1 LNTYLAKR
9 LLSLLPILFVVS
21 TFVFMIIH
29 LTPGDP
35 ASVMLGEE
43 ATQQEI
49 NTLREQLGL
58 NQPLYQQYFLWIG
71 NALRGNLG
79 YSYFMK
85 VPVTEAI
92 ISRLGPTLSLA
103 VLAQLLAVVIAI
115 PVGILSAR
123 KRGSV
128 TDQSLMSMSL
138 LGISVPS
145 FLLSLFLVLLFT
157 VKLKW
162 LPVAGYKP
170 LDDGVWNHL
179 KYLIIPAL
187 ALGTINAALISRMTR
202 SSMLE
207 VLNSNYVK
215 TARSKGV
222 KERNVI
228 YRHALRNAF
237 LPILTVI
244 GQTFAGLVAGAAVL
258 ETIFNIPGVGQLI
271 INSVERR
278 DYSVLQGTVL
288 FVTVAFVFINL
299 LIDLLYAVIDP
310 RVRLSR

>member
-1 LNTYLAKR
+1 LKAYLAKR
-9 LLSLLPILFVVS
+9 LLSLLPVLFIVS

-35 ASVMLGEE
+35 ASVMLGQD
-43 ATQQEI
+43 ATQEQI
-49 NTLREQLGL
+49 HALRQQLEL
-58 NQPLYQQYFLWIG
+58 DQPLFQQYVHWIG
-71 NALRGNLG
+71 KALQGDLG

-85 VPVTEAI
+85 KPVTQAI
-92 ISRLGPTLSLA
+92 LDRLGPTLSLA
-103 VLAQLLAVVIAI
+103 VLAQLLAIIIAI
-115 PVGILSAR
+115 PIGILSAR
-123 KRGSV
+123 KRGTV
-128 TDQSLMSMSL
+128 TDQSLMSLSL

-157 VKLKW
+157 VLLKW

-170 LDDGVWNHL
+170 LNAGVWEHF
-179 KYLIIPAL
+179 KYLIIPAV

-207 VLNSNYVK
+207 VLNSNFIK

-244 GQTFAGLVAGAAVL
+244 GQTFAHLVAGAAVP

-271 INSVERR
+271 INSVVRR
-278 DYSVLQGTVL
+278 DYSVLQGAVL

-299 LIDLLYAVIDP
+299 LVDMLYAVIDP
-310 RVRLSR
+310 RVRLGR

>member
-1 LNTYLAKR
+1 LKAYLVKR
-9 LLSLLPILFVVS
+9 LLSLLPILFIVS
-21 TFVFMIIH
+21 TFVFLIIH

-43 ATQQEI
+43 ATQGEI
-49 NTLREQLGL
+49 QALRHQLGL
-58 NQPLYQQYFLWIG
+58 DLPLYQQYVHWIG
-71 NALRGNLG
+71 NALQGDLG

-85 VPVTEAI
+85 KPVAQAI
-92 ISRLGPTLSLA
+92 LDRLGPTLSLSI
-103 VLAQLLAVVIAI
+103 LAQLLSIVIAI
-115 PVGILSAR
+115 PIGIMSAR

-128 TDQSLMSMSL
+128 TDRSLMSLSL

-157 VKLKW
+157 VTLKW

-170 LDDGVWNHL
+170 LDNGLWTHF
-179 KYLIIPAL
+179 KYLIIPAI

-207 VLNSNYVK
+207 VLNSNFIN

-228 YRHALRNAF
+228 YRHALRNAL

-271 INSVERR
+271 VNSVERR
-278 DYSVLQGTVL
+278 DYSVLQGSVL

-299 LIDLLYAVIDP
+299 LVDLLYAVVDP